1 MDATLLEHY
10 KNTDYRFVVNGRK
23 VTLSVGSTNSDFNTL
38 CHNLTCK
45 TGAFITA
52 FNPQSRQLTFDE
64 NRERNQQ
71 LEAEFLGFKGIRYFY
86 GAGQDRSLQWPAE
99 ESFMVFGAQQQTVI
113 DLARR
118 YQQNAFLWI
127 EYRHAAVLIDV

>member
-10 KNTDYRFVVNGRK
+10 KNTDYWFVVNDRK
-23 VTLSVGSTNSDFNTL
+23 VTLSVGSTNSYFNTL
-38 CHNLTCK
+38 CHSFNYK

-64 NRERNQQ
+64 NRKRNQQ
-71 LEAEFLGFKGIRYFY
+71 LEAELVGFKGIQYFY

>member
-10 KNTDYRFVVNGRK
+10 KNTDYWFVVNDRK
-23 VTLSVGSTNSDFNTL
+23 VTLSVGSTNSDFDTL
-38 CHNLTCK
+38 CHDLNCK

-52 FNPQSRQLTFDE
+52 FNPQSQQFPLQE

-71 LEAEFLGFKGIRYFY
+71 LEAELVGFKGIRYFY

>member
-10 KNTDYRFVVNGRK
+10 KNTDYWFVVNDRK
-23 VTLSVGSTNSDFNTL
+23 ITLSVGSTNSDFNTL
-38 CHNLTCK
+38 CHDLNCK

-52 FNPQSRQLTFDE
+52 YNPQSRQLTFDE

-71 LEAEFLGFKGIRYFY
+71 LEAELVGFKGIRYFY

-99 ESFMVFGAQQQTVI
+99 KSFMVLGLSQQTVI

-127 EYRHAAVLIDV
+127 EHQQAAVLIDV

>member
-10 KNTDYRFVVNGRK
+10 KNTDYWFVVDDRK
-23 VTLSVGSTNSDFNTL
+23 ITLSVGDISSDFNSL
-38 CHNLTCK
+38 CHDVNCK

-52 FNPQSRQLTFDE
+52 FNPHSSLLSTHE
-64 NRERNQQ
+64 NRHRNLL
-71 LEAEFLGFKGIRYFY
+71 LEADISNLKGIRYFY
-86 GAGQDRSLQWPAE
+86 GAGEDRDNQWLAE
-99 ESFMVFGAQQQTVI
+99 ESFMVLGLSQQTVI

-127 EYRHAAVLIDV
+127 EHQQAAVLIDV

>member
-10 KNTDYRFVVNGRK
+10 KNTDYWFVVNGQK
-23 VTLSVGSTNSDFNTL
+23 ITLSVGSTNSDFDLL
-38 CHNLTCK
+38 CRDVNCK

-52 FNPQSRQLTFDE
+52 FNPHS
-64 NRERNQQ
+64 
-71 LEAEFLGFKGIRYFY
+71 
-86 GAGQDRSLQWPAE
+86 SLL
-99 ESFMVFGAQQQTVI
+99 SFMVLGLSQQTVI

-127 EYRHAAVLIDV
+127 EHQQAAVLIDV

>member
-10 KNTDYRFVVNGRK
+10 KNTDYWFVVNGQK
-23 VTLSVGSTNSDFNTL
+23 ITLSVGSTNSDFDSL
-38 CHNLTCK
+38 CRDVNCK

-52 FNPQSRQLTFDE
+52 FNPHSSLLSISE
-64 NRERNQQ
+64 NRDRNQL
-71 LEAEFLGFKGIRYFY
+71 LEADISNLKGIRYFY
-86 GAGQDRSLQWPAE
+86 GAGEDRDNQWPAE
-99 ESFMVFGAQQQTVI
+99 ESFMVLGLSQQTVI

-118 YQQNAFLWI
+118 YQQNAILWI

>member
-10 KNTDYRFVVNGRK
+10 KNTDYWFVVNDRK
-23 VTLSVGSTNSDFNTL
+23 VTLSVGSTDSDFDTL
-38 CHNLTCK
+38 CHGLNCK
-45 TGAFITA
+45 IGAFITA

-64 NRERNQQ
+64 NCERNQQ
-71 LEAEFLGFKGIRYFY
+71 LEAELVGFKGIRYFY

>member
-10 KNTDYRFVVNGRK
+10 KNTDYWFVVNGQK
-23 VTLSVGSTNSDFNTL
+23 ITLSVGSTNSDFDLL
-38 CHNLTCK
+38 CRDDNCK

-52 FNPQSRQLTFDE
+52 FNPHSSLLSISE
-64 NRERNQQ
+64 NRDRNQL
-71 LEAEFLGFKGIRYFY
+71 LEADISNLKGIRYFY
-86 GAGQDRSLQWPAE
+86 GAGEDRDNQWPAE
-99 ESFMVFGAQQQTVI
+99 ESFMVLGLSQQTVI

-127 EYRHAAVLIDV
+127 EHQQAAVLIDV

>member
-1 MDATLLEHY
+1 MDATLLEQY
-10 KNTDYRFVVNGRK
+10 KNTDYWFVVNGQK
-23 VTLSVGSTNSDFNTL
+23 MTLSVGSPNSDFNTL
-38 CHNLTCK
+38 CHDFSCK

-52 FNPQSRQLTFDE
+52 FNPQSRQLTLED

-71 LEAEFLGFKGIRYFY
+71 LEAELVGFKDIRYFY

-99 ESFMVFGAQQQTVI
+99 ESFMVLGLSQQTAI

-127 EYRHAAVLIDV
+127 EHRQAAVLIDV

>member
-71 LEAEFLGFKGIRYFY
+71 LEAELLGFKGIRYFY